1 MLLPIVLTIIAVF
14 ALVSLAAMRFLSNP
28 VVSRSSFDEDGN
40 EVNL

>member
-1 MLLPIVLTIIAVF
+1 MTALIILITTAIVACI
-14 ALVSLAAMRFLSNP
+14 LVLHFLGNP